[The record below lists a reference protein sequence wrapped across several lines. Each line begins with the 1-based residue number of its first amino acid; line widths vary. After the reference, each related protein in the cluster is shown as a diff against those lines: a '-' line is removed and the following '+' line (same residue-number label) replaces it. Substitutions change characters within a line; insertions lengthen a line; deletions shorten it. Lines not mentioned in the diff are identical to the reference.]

1 MIITSMTTTVSTP
14 ATCASSSA
22 SSACASTTMSSS
34 PATYQNGQDNDFY
47 FEFVQVDGQWYLLF
61 VVE

>member
-1 MIITSMTTTVSTP
+1 MDDNVIV
-14 ATCASSSA
+14 
-22 SSACASTTMSSS
+22 ACDVE
-34 PATYQNGQDNDFY
+34 YRNRQDNDFY